1 MKSLLKFKKR
11 VLVSLVFLLFLESS
25 CAHVARVKDP
35 SPPQKPSR
43 NLVDYYRYSP
53 LTIAPRITA
62 VKSHKAYTEKK
73 LVFQGV
79 EDTTGY
85 RSTLVIDYYE
95 PNEKKRHP
103 LIVITP
109 ILGKNY
115 GIERSFANY
124 FANRGFACAIVHR
137 RRLRLLPDEEVGQ
150 LEAYLRSSIIRLRMA
165 IDWLKRQEKVDADAI
180 GTFGISFGGV
190 LNTVLGGIEPEIKSH
205 LIALA
210 GGDLPSVLCYSHEKT
225 IQRYRNQFMKRKGL
239 TLDEF
244 REELKASIV
253 SEPMIFAHF
262 IDTRRVY
269 LFIALFDLVIGKKH
283 ALKLAKAF
291 GHPESYYVPLGHY
304 SSMLVIPFLRI
315 KAVKFFEAQL
325 KQKS

>member
-1 MKSLLKFKKR
+1 MKKSLLI
-11 VLVSLVFLLFLESS
+11 LLALLLFFESG
-25 CAHVARVKDP
+25 CAHVARFKTP
-35 SPPQKPSR
+35 PPPQKPPR
-43 NLVDYYRYSP
+43 NLTDYYRYSP
-53 LTIAPRITA
+53 LTSAPHVTLL
-62 VKSHKAYTEKK
+62 KSHKTYTEKK
-73 LVFQGV
+73 MVFQGV

-85 RSTLVIDYYE
+85 RSPLVIDYYE

-150 LEAYLRSSIIRLRMA
+150 IEAYFRSSIVRLRMA
-165 IDWLKRQEKVDADAI
+165 IDWLKRQEKVDPEAI
-180 GTFGISFGGV
+180 GAFGISFGGI
-190 LNTVLGGIEPEIKSH
+190 LNTVLAGIEPQIKSH

-244 REELKASIV
+244 RDELKASIV
-253 SEPMIFAHF
+253 SEPMVFAHF
-262 IDTRRVY
+262 VDTHRVY

-291 GHPESYYVPLGHY
+291 GQPESYYVPLGHY
-304 SSMLVIPFLRI
+304 SSMLVIPFIRI

-325 KQKS
+325 KQNS

>member
-1 MKSLLKFKKR
+1 MKKSLLI
-11 VLVSLVFLLFLESS
+11 LLTLLLFFESG
-25 CAHVARVKDP
+25 CAHVARFKTP
-35 SPPQKPSR
+35 LPPQKPSR
-43 NLVDYYRYSP
+43 NLIDYYRYSP
-53 LTIAPRITA
+53 LTSVPRIT
-62 VKSHKAYTEKK
+62 VLKSHKTYTEKK
-73 LVFQGV
+73 MVFQGV

-85 RSTLVIDYYE
+85 RSPLVIDYYE

-137 RRLRLLPDEEVGQ
+137 RRLRLLPDEGVGQ
-150 LEAYLRSSIIRLRMA
+150 IEAYFRSSIIRLRMA
-165 IDWLKRQEKVDADAI
+165 IDWLKRQEKVDPEAI
-180 GTFGISFGGV
+180 GAFGISFGGI
-190 LNTVLGGIEPEIKSH
+190 LNTVLAGIEPQIKSH

-239 TLDEF
+239 TLEEF

-253 SEPMIFAHF
+253 SEPMVFARF
-262 IDTRRVY
+262 VDTHRVY
-269 LFIALFDLVIGKKH
+269 LFIAFFDLVVGKKH

-291 GHPESYYVPLGHY
+291 GQPESYYVPLGHY
-304 SSMLVIPFLRI
+304 SSMLVIPFIRI

-325 KQKS
+325 KQKP